1 MFELWSFSL
10 QCLTS
15 SYCTE
20 EKLQKMHE
28 QSFPNKK
35 PIENAGTHLDL
46 CVFSKFGIF
55 WSCEN
60 APRNI
65 REKIVIFHYNWPRS
79 DQPYYRSDGTKSK
92 WQISSLSHNCQP
104 TCQVVFFME
113 FSHLSFISTFD
124 FDGWVVFIK
133 VQPFGKAF
141 PQRQRSIENKYKLLH
156 LICHCFPTFPAIII
170 IINITYIKNNLSLHQ
185 HLICAHIL
193 CKLWFQKWQ
202 KSLLFFFPPYFFFPR
217 FYFLFFFVF
226 SPFLQPPNPPPP
238 PLFLLSP
245 LFSSLFLLLFWWKS
259 RKPFLAASSWRK
271 FRISQNFREFPR
283 QKLF

>member
-1 MFELWSFSL
+1 MLVFLSSPVSPFGGWGGDGDQKVWRKCTDHSFDNLFSPFFLSFSLNHYQVMAMDVVDQVWFSRQGPRSCNQSNWNLSRFRNSLKSQSSYVFNSKSCTDFKMFELWSFSL

-65 REKIVIFHYNWPRS
+65 REKIVIFHYNWPCS

-104 TCQVVFFME
+104 TCQIVF
-113 FSHLSFISTFD
+113 L
-124 FDGWVVFIK
+124 W
-133 VQPFGKAF
+133 
-141 PQRQRSIENKYKLLH
+141 N
-156 LICHCFPTFPAIII
+156 FPT
-170 IINITYIKNNLSLHQ
+170 Y
-185 HLICAHIL
+185 
-193 CKLWFQKWQ
+193 
-202 KSLLFFFPPYFFFPR
+202 LLFPR
-217 FYFLFFFVF
+217 LI
-226 SPFLQPPNPPPP
+226 LMGG
-238 PLFLLSP
+238 LFLL
-245 LFSSLFLLLFWWKS
+245 KS
-259 RKPFLAASSWRK
+259 NLSA
-271 FRISQNFREFPR
+271 
-283 QKLF
+283 KLSHRGKGQ

>member
-1 MFELWSFSL
+1 MAMDVVDQVWFSRQGPRSCNQSNWNLSRFRNSLKSQSSYVFNSKSCTDFKMFELWSFSL

-79 DQPYYRSDGTKSK
+79 DQPYYRSDGTKSE

-104 TCQVVFFME
+104 TCQIVFFME

-170 IINITYIKNNLSLHQ
+170 IIKITYIKNNLSLQ
-185 HLICAHIL
+185 PHLICAHIL
-193 CKLWFQKWQ
+193 CKL
-202 KSLLFFFPPYFFFPR
+202 
-217 FYFLFFFVF
+217 
-226 SPFLQPPNPPPP
+226 
-238 PLFLLSP
+238 
-245 LFSSLFLLLFWWKS
+245 
-259 RKPFLAASSWRK
+259 
-271 FRISQNFREFPR
+271 
-283 QKLF
+283 

>member
-1 MFELWSFSL
+1 MAMDVVDQVWFSRQGPRSCNQSNWNLSRFRNSLKSQSSYVFNSKSCTDFKMFELWSFSL

-79 DQPYYRSDGTKSK
+79 DQTYYRSDGTKSK

-104 TCQVVFFME
+104 TCQIVF
-113 FSHLSFISTFD
+113 LYGI
-124 FDGWVVFIK
+124 
-133 VQPFGKAF
+133 F
-141 PQRQRSIENKYKLLH
+141 PLM
-156 LICHCFPTFPAIII
+156 
-170 IINITYIKNNLSLHQ
+170 
-185 HLICAHIL
+185 
-193 CKLWFQKWQ
+193 
-202 KSLLFFFPPYFFFPR
+202 
-217 FYFLFFFVF
+217 FYFHVW
-226 SPFLQPPNPPPP
+226 
-238 PLFLLSP
+238 
-245 LFSSLFLLLFWWKS
+245 FWWVGC
-259 RKPFLAASSWRK
+259 FY
-271 FRISQNFREFPR
+271 
-283 QKLF
+283 